1 MCDLLCVC
9 SFQKALLFWVPTRFN
24 DSRSINY
31 GADMYIKVPCYLI
44 TFFRTS
50 QKSINTNISVS
61 NNYPSLSTFGYYL
74 KRWRSNAMSLM
85 PPDQQVEQYSPS
97 MSMFSRFSDLQATF
111 TSHLP
116 HLEIQY
122 KWVMDVAIA
131 MRQNFRRSSTL
142 GTHIYFVLLEVI

>member
-1 MCDLLCVC
+1 
-9 SFQKALLFWVPTRFN
+9 
-24 DSRSINY
+24 
-31 GADMYIKVPCYLI
+31 MYIKVPCYLI

-116 HLEIQY
+116 HLEIQD
-122 KWVMDVAIA
+122 K
-131 MRQNFRRSSTL
+131 
-142 GTHIYFVLLEVI
+142 